1 MEQWLATGNIVTAT
15 GQDGVEK
22 KAYETVDVLIEDGK
36 LRLLNVAAQ
45 AMPQ

>member
-15 GQDGVEK
+15 GPDGVEK
-22 KAYETVDVLIEDGK
+22 KTYETVDVLIEDGK
-36 LRLLNVAAQ
+36 IRLLNVAAQ